1 MTRTIDDLFIVI
13 QSTSSRGA
21 SPSSQQWWS
30 AGFFCGRPCDMKLLP
45 DSLRDAAISRDSF
58 KRLLKTFLFS
68 AYSYT

>member
-30 AGFFCGRPCDMKLLP
+30 AAFSVAGPAIWNFYQTVWEMRP
-45 DSLRDAAISRDSF
+45 
-58 KRLLKTFLFS
+58 S
-68 AYSYT
+68 AETPSSVYWRRFYFQLTRIH